1 MQMKTM
7 FKIIPLFLGLL
18 IIIQCKNRDEDVNT
32 ELALPVSVMN
42 VKTGSI
48 EKLINATG
56 TVNATLVAELKSEIA
71 GKYILQTNPL
81 TRKPFRLGDKVK
93 EGQLIVKIEDKEF
106 ENNLNMESKKLNL
119 DVSKQEFQKQESLY
133 KKGGVTLRE
142 LRNSEISYINA
153 QNSYENANISMEKIE
168 LRSPFTGIIVDLPY
182 YTNNTKITAGQPL
195 VKLMDFKKMYMEI
208 NLPEKNMQIIKPGQL
223 TRITNYVSPD
233 DTLIGRITEI
243 SPALSTETRTFKLKI
258 MIDNPELKLHPGMF
272 VKSDIIIEK
281 KDSVIVIPKKYILSR
296 NNARKVFVVDKSTA
310 HERVLETG
318 LENNM
323 NIEVVKGLVVN
334 DKLVTKGF
342 ETLRDRSKVKVI
354 K

>member
-1 MQMKTM
+1 MRTT
-7 FKIIPLFLGLL
+7 FKLIPLFLGLL
-18 IIIQCKNRDEDVNT
+18 IFTQCKNRDENVDT

-48 EKLINATG
+48 EKFVNATG
-56 TVNATLVAELKSEIA
+56 TVNATQVAELKSEIT

-81 TRKPFRLGDKVK
+81 TGKPFHLGDKVK
-93 EGQLIVKIEDKEF
+93 EGQLIIKIEDKEF

-119 DVSKQEFQKQESLY
+119 EVSKQEYQKQESLY

-153 QNSYENANISMEKIE
+153 QNSYENVLLSMEKIE
-168 LRSPFTGIIVDLPY
+168 VRAPFSGIIVDLPY
-182 YTNNTKITAGQPL
+182 YTNHTKIPAGQLL
-195 VKLMDFKKMYMEI
+195 VKLMNYNKMFMEI
-208 NLPEKNMQIIKPGQL
+208 NLPEKNMQILKTGQL
-223 TRITNYVSPD
+223 ARITNYVTPD
-233 DTLIGRITEI
+233 DTLTGKITEI

-258 MIDNPELKLHPGMF
+258 MIDNPELKLRPGMF

-296 NNARKVFVVDKSTA
+296 NNAKKIFVVEKSTA
-310 HERVLETG
+310 HERILETG
-318 LENNM
+318 LENNL
-323 NIEVVKGLVVN
+323 NIEVIKGLEVN
-334 DKLVTKGF
+334 EKLVTKGF

>member
-1 MQMKTM
+1 MKTM

-18 IIIQCKNRDEDVNT
+18 IIFQCKNRDEDVNT

-71 GKYILQTNPL
+71 GKYILQINLL

-119 DVSKQEFQKQESLY
+119 DVSKQEYQKQESLY

-168 LRSPFTGIIVDLPY
+168 VRSPFTGIIVDLPY

-281 KDSVIVIPKKYILSR
+281 KDSVIVILKKYILSR

>member
-1 MQMKTM
+1 MKTIL
-7 FKIIPLFLGLL
+7 KLIPLFLGLL
-18 IIIQCKNRDEDVNT
+18 IISQCKNRDEDVNT
-32 ELALPVSVMN
+32 ELALPVSVMD

-48 EKLINATG
+48 EKFINATG

-81 TRKPFRLGDKVK
+81 TGKTFRLGDRVK
-93 EGQLIVKIEDKEF
+93 KGQLIVRIEDKEF

-119 DVSKQEFQKQESLY
+119 DVSKQEYKKQESLY

-153 QNSYENANISMEKIE
+153 QNSYENVMLSMEKIE
-168 LRSPFTGIIVDLPY
+168 VRTPFTGIIVDLPY
-182 YTNNTKITAGQPL
+182 YTNNTKIPAGQPL
-195 VKLMDFKKMYMEI
+195 VELMNYEKMFMEI
-208 NLPEKNMQIIKPGQL
+208 NLPEKNMQIIQPGQL
-223 TRITNYVSPD
+223 ARITNYVTPD
-233 DTLIGRITEI
+233 DTLIGKITEI

-258 MIDNPELKLHPGMF
+258 MIDNPQLKLRPGMF

-281 KDSVIVIPKKYILSR
+281 KDSVIVIQKKYILSR
-296 NNARKVFVVDKSTA
+296 NNAKKVFIVEKSTA

-318 LENNM
+318 LENNL
-323 NIEVVKGLVVN
+323 IVEVVKGLSVN
-334 DKLVTKGF
+334 EKLVTKGF

>member
-18 IIIQCKNRDEDVNT
+18 IIFQCKNRDEDVNT

-71 GKYILQTNPL
+71 GKYILQTNSL
-81 TRKPFRLGDKVK
+81 TRHSFRLGDKVK

-119 DVSKQEFQKQESLY
+119 DVSKQEYQKQESLY

-168 LRSPFTGIIVDLPY
+168 VRSPFTGIIVDLPY

-281 KDSVIVIPKKYILSR
+281 KDSVIVILKKYILSR

>member
-1 MQMKTM
+1 MKTM

-18 IIIQCKNRDEDVNT
+18 IIFQCKNRDEDVNT

-71 GKYILQTNPL
+71 GKYILQTNSL

-119 DVSKQEFQKQESLY
+119 DVSKQEYQKQESLY

-168 LRSPFTGIIVDLPY
+168 VRSPFTGIIVDLPY

-281 KDSVIVIPKKYILSR
+281 KDSVIVILKKYILSR

>member
-1 MQMKTM
+1 MKTM

-258 MIDNPELKLHPGMF
+258 VIENPELKLHPGMF

-310 HERVLETG
+310 RERVLETG

-323 NIEVVKGLVVN
+323 NIEVVKGLAVN

>member
-1 MQMKTM
+1 MKTM

-168 LRSPFTGIIVDLPY
+168 VRSPFTGIIVDLPY

-296 NNARKVFVVDKSTA
+296 NNARKVFIVDKSTA
-310 HERVLETG
+310 RERVLETG